1 MYIIPVSGCNL
12 GCKYCFIGKINNHT
26 MICMSEQT
34 LLNALQKFSTYL
46 QEHKMRDGTVLF
58 YGGEPT
64 LKFDLVKKAVLF
76 GKTQP
81 VKMKF
86 SIITNGTLLTEE
98 YMKFIKENNIQLS
111 ISLDGPKELT
121 DHSRIFKEYNNSV
134 YDNVVQKIQK
144 LKKLNK
150 SNNIFPGIDWNGIG
164 GREKE
169 EFEKHN
175 NVRYEEETMFFLYIT
190 GFLKILKIIMED
202 GEIRF
207 SINRKYSA

>member
-1 MYIIPVSGCNL
+1 MNKECND
-12 GCKYCFIGKINNHT
+12 IAI
-26 MICMSEQT
+26 
-34 LLNALQKFSTYL
+34 
-46 QEHKMRDGTVLF
+46 
-58 YGGEPT
+58 
-64 LKFDLVKKAVLF
+64 
-76 GKTQP
+76 
-81 VKMKF
+81 
-86 SIITNGTLLTEE
+86 
-98 YMKFIKENNIQLS
+98 FIKNNNNFTKKYKGRAIVT
-111 ISLDGPKELT
+111 IRDIKE
-121 DHSRIFKEYNNSV
+121 IFGIDIE
-134 YDNVVQKIQK
+134 